1 MSTRSASSQRP
12 SESRVCDSDFIFL
25 KRVGPTRSQPQETTL
40 GRGGPVRAAFAPRI
54 LGQLVGHVSPTGR
67 IGSRQQLAENV
78 WLVSMGCSGGVQR
91 YCGVHLYIIQL
102 GFEGKPI
109 LLKIGR
115 FSLYA
120 CGNGVDL
127 PHLAKRAFR
136 DQIGPNVQKAMLP
149 GSPSHRGRKIVDFL
163 KNIFPSFLTIFLIF
177 GAFFAVFSLL
187 AIF

>member
-1 MSTRSASSQRP
+1 MRVWCEFGAS
-12 SESRVCDSDFIFL
+12 
-25 KRVGPTRSQPQETTL
+25 
-40 GRGGPVRAAFAPRI
+40 
-54 LGQLVGHVSPTGR
+54 LVLVWCEFGATGR

-78 WLVSMGCSGGVQR
+78 WLVSLGCSGGVQR

-102 GFEGKPI
+102 GLQGKPI

-120 CGNGVDL
+120 CGNGLDL

-136 DQIGPNVQKAMLP
+136 DQIGPNVQKAMLL
-149 GSPSHRGRKIVDFL
+149 GSPSHQGL
-163 KNIFPSFLTIFLIF
+163 KNCGLSHKIFFFIFDPFFFVF
-177 GAFFAVFSLL
+177 GDFFAVFALL